1 MTWVKSKT
9 ASGFLT
15 LDNSGLTA
23 DDLTITLNSL
33 EKYFGERLKADDKFG
48 LNMDSVAFEL
58 NIDGI
63 RVTMGCDIWSGVF
76 IMAWDNNG
84 DKIIEEIE
92 SFFR

>member
-1 MTWVKSKT
+1 MAWAKSKT

-15 LDNSGLTA
+15 LDNPELTA
-23 DDLTITLNSL
+23 ENIPDVLDSL
-33 EKYFGERLKADDKFG
+33 KSHLGKRLDVDGKFG
-48 LNMDSVAFEL
+48 LNMDSAAFEL

-63 RVTMGCDIWSGVF
+63 RVTVGCDIWSGVF

>member
-1 MTWVKSKT
+1 MAWAKSKT

-15 LDNSGLTA
+15 LDNPELTS
-23 DDLTITLNSL
+23 DNLMQVLGSL
-33 EKYFGERLKADDKFG
+33 LEYFGERLKAGDKFG
-48 LNMDSVAFEL
+48 LNMDSAAFEL

-63 RVTMGCDIWSGVF
+63 RVTVGCDIWSGVF
-76 IMAWDNNG
+76 IMAWDNAG